1 MGTKIIYQDT
11 NQEVQLSKDNVAVI
25 TARELERSAL
35 LPEHPTANGFIN
47 DSVILNPRRVVI
59 EGQISNVNDYFD
71 SEESTADSYRLEYE
85 ALFEALLTSEEL
97 VVIQAHNRQY
107 SNMRLE
113 SFNVSDTI
121 DGFRF
126 TSTFKEMFFGT
137 SKKVKSTTQSAQK
150 KKVSANNPK
159 KQATSNTSATTNKN
173 TSATTNKTNAGTGTT
188 VKNPQ
193 AIERKKSV
201 LFQGKE
207 FFKNL
212 LGG

>member
-35 LPEHPTANGFIN
+35 LPEHPTTNGFIN

-59 EGQISNVNDYFD
+59 EGQISNINDYFD

-85 ALFEALLTSEEL
+85 AILESLLTSEEL
-97 VVIQAHNRQY
+97 LVIEAHNRQY
-107 SNMRLE
+107 SNMRME
-113 SFNVSDTI
+113 SFNISDTI

-126 TSTFKEMFFGT
+126 TSTFKEMHFGT

-150 KKVSANNPK
+150 KKISVSNPK
-159 KQATSNTSATTNKN
+159 KQATSSASATTNKN
-173 TSATTNKTNAGTGTT
+173 TTATTNKTNAGTGTT
-188 VKNPQ
+188 VKNG
-193 AIERKKSV
+193 ATIEKKKSV
-201 LFQGKE
+201 LFQVKE